1 MPAPSPTSRTSTAS
15 RSPGTDTE
23 SGADSD
29 ASRQPL
35 QLVWLRSDLRVHDNT
50 ALSQAAARGPVVAV
64 VIPCYAQWMTH
75 GHGANKLDF
84 LRRGLHV
91 LQQALAGHHIPLK
104 VLDCDTFAEVPEAL
118 ATLCTQLGVQAL
130 HFNDEYAVN
139 ERERDRLVRARL
151 ADSDIRLHRYT
162 DMLAFT
168 PGELLTG
175 KGDYYGVFTPFSK
188 RWHKEIDARRLAL
201 NEAPPV
207 QDAPRDAE
215 GREISGDA
223 IPALPDTHSVDVE
236 HGPSEPLEAERW
248 PAGEDA
254 AQERLERFM
263 TFRARRYHEQRDLPA
278 TRGTSELSPYLAL
291 GMISARQC
299 YAAVLAENGSLA
311 DGDVGL
317 TTWVNELIWRE
328 FYQHILVGFPRVN
341 RHRPFQRHTEALQWR
356 DDDAGFAAW
365 CEGRTGYPIVDAAMR
380 QLVETGWMHNRL
392 RMVTAMFLT
401 KHLLIDWRRGE
412 AYFLAHLVDG
422 ELGANNGGWQ
432 WAASTGT
439 DAAPYFRIF
448 NPTTQGQRFDK
459 DGDFIASFVPELAE
473 LPAKRRHQP
482 TADDCHACGYPRP
495 IVDHKAAR
503 QRALDAFK
511 ALTRSE

>member
-1 MPAPSPTSRTSTAS
+1 M
-15 RSPGTDTE
+15 
-23 SGADSD
+23 
-29 ASRQPL
+29 

-64 VIPCYAQWMTH
+64 VTPCYAQWMTH

-118 ATLCTQLGVQAL
+118 ATLCTQLGAQAL

-201 NEAPPV
+201 NEAPAV

-223 IPALPDTHSVDVE
+223 IPALPDTLSVDVE

-459 DGDFIASFVPELAE
+459 DGDFIASFVPELAD

>member
-118 ATLCTQLGVQAL
+118 ATVCTQLGVQAL

-201 NEAPPV
+201 NEAPAV

-223 IPALPDTHSVDVE
+223 IPALPDTLSVDVE

-263 TFRARRYHEQRDLPA
+263 TFRGAPLPRAARPA
-278 TRGTSELSPYLAL
+278 
-291 GMISARQC
+291 
-299 YAAVLAENGSLA
+299 
-311 DGDVGL
+311 
-317 TTWVNELIWRE
+317 
-328 FYQHILVGFPRVN
+328 
-341 RHRPFQRHTEALQWR
+341 RHA
-356 DDDAGFAAW
+356 
-365 CEGRTGYPIVDAAMR
+365 
-380 QLVETGWMHNRL
+380 
-392 RMVTAMFLT
+392 
-401 KHLLIDWRRGE
+401 
-412 AYFLAHLVDG
+412 
-422 ELGANNGGWQ
+422 
-432 WAASTGT
+432 
-439 DAAPYFRIF
+439 
-448 NPTTQGQRFDK
+448 
-459 DGDFIASFVPELAE
+459 
-473 LPAKRRHQP
+473 RHQRTVP
-482 TADDCHACGYPRP
+482 LSG
-495 IVDHKAAR
+495 AR
-503 QRALDAFK
+503 HDLGSTVLRGGIGGKRQSR
-511 ALTRSE
+511 RR

>member
-201 NEAPPV
+201 NEAPAV
-207 QDAPRDAE
+207 QNAPRDAE

>member
-64 VIPCYAQWMTH
+64 VTPCYAQWMTH

-201 NEAPPV
+201 NEAPAV

-223 IPALPDTHSVDVE
+223 IPALPDTLSVDVE

-459 DGDFIASFVPELAE
+459 DGDFIASFVPELAD

>member
-201 NEAPPV
+201 NEAPAV

-223 IPALPDTHSVDVE
+223 IPALPDTLSVDVE

-328 FYQHILVGFPRVN
+328 FYQHILIGFPRVN

-473 LPAKRRHQP
+473 LPAKRRQQP

>member
-201 NEAPPV
+201 NEAPAV

-223 IPALPDTHSVDVE
+223 IPALPDTLSVDVE

-459 DGDFIASFVPELAE
+459 DGDFIASFVPELAD

>member
-118 ATLCTQLGVQAL
+118 ATLCTQLGAQAL

-201 NEAPPV
+201 NEAPAV

-317 TTWVNELIWRE
+317 STWVNELIWRE

>member
-23 SGADSD
+23 SGADSE

-459 DGDFIASFVPELAE
+459 DGDFIASFVPELAD